1 MDTTRSGRP
10 AIGDTITLP
19 GYGRC
24 IVRSNGDPSV
34 VVMETEN
41 GATLKV
47 GEKMLTL
54 MLLAP
59 GRDARPTR

>member
-1 MDTTRSGRP
+1 MKVQRSGRP
-10 AIGDTITLP
+10 NVGDTITLS

-24 IVRSNGDPSV
+24 TVISNADPSV
-34 VVMETEN
+34 IALETEN

-59 GRDARPTR
+59 TQDARPTT